1 MNWKTALLVIAAVV
15 LAGFLGLSLVRLIG
29 DRAGRLE
36 GEGAQPSGN
45 NAAREHLAS
54 AMEQINQSLEVS
66 EVVRGGPELV
76 GAPIPFATYTVRVIQ
91 EPPKEIYFFDLQEYT
106 IDIGS
111 GAETGRLCEKVAAA
125 VPQKKESTGS
135 EVLDQGEVSVGIGP
149 IGVQAPASAY
159 WNDLGRILG
168 IAVREGKF
176 SRLEILVK
184 GFADG
189 TISKWK
195 LGLEAYPYDF
205 HEIHILPQ
213 LDPKSSRTPR
223 RFASAP
229 SKFLIGDQYSNEDLG
244 NLRAA
249 FVMQDIV
256 DPMLTTCLKEL
267 DVEVEILE
275 GYTSRHPRNPLQRK
289 VEVYLLF
296 YE

>member
-1 MNWKTALLVIAAVV
+1 MNQRTVLWVIGVLG
-15 LAGFLGLSLVRLIG
+15 LAGFLGFSVVRWIGDSAVRL
-29 DRAGRLE
+29 
-36 GEGAQPSGN
+36 GEKGVQPSGN
-45 NAAREHLAS
+45 DAAREGLTS
-54 AMEQINQSLEVS
+54 AMELVNQSLEVS

-91 EPPKEIYFFDLQEYT
+91 ELPREIYFFGRQEYT

-111 GAETGRLCEKVAAA
+111 GAETGRLCEKIASAI
-125 VPQKKESTGS
+125 PQKGGSTGS
-135 EVLDQGEVSVGIGP
+135 EVLDKGELSVGVGP
-149 IGVQAPASAY
+149 IGIQAPASAY

-189 TISKWK
+189 TISKWS
-195 LGLEAYPYDF
+195 LGLESDPYYF
-205 HEIHILPQ
+205 REIYMLPQ

-223 RFASAP
+223 RFASTPA
-229 SKFLIGDQYSNEDLG
+229 KFLIGDQYSNEDLG

-249 FVMQDIV
+249 FVVQDIV
-256 DPMLTTCLKEL
+256 EPMLSTCLKDL
-267 DVEVEILE
+267 DVTVEILE

-289 VEVYLLF
+289 VEVYLIF